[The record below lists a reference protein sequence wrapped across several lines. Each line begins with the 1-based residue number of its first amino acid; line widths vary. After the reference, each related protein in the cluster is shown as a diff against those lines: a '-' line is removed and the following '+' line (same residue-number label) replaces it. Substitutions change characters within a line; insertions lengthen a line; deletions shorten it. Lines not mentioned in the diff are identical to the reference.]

1 MPDTWSEP
9 GGSCR
14 ARLRAIPESASFG
27 ACRAVLASAL
37 IAAFVALPLHA
48 EPVHGAP
55 ARPAGIPDDVAER
68 LRHLD
73 CARVTGDD
81 VRDVLH
87 RVPAPRI
94 MLLQG
99 SVPIVTMEPF
109 ARFLIDMGY
118 PEDRLRNPHDGGFS
132 NVSFAD
138 SERIAGALAFDYE
151 RTAEAPML
159 IGHSQGGALAIRV
172 LHELAGAFHESV
184 PLVDPVS
191 NETLPR
197 TTIVDPYSGEPRPV
211 VRGVRLS
218 FVAALATGWLPR
230 LLLGQWTMVTRL
242 RTIPDTVD
250 EFAGFD
256 LPHDAIAGHLFPPSP
271 YASAGS
277 ARVRTTVLP
286 AAYSH
291 VDLPAVDH
299 LAREPATRAWID
311 GWTPEITRPLPS
323 GDTRNIVHAADIWHS
338 VKQHWCA
345 QAQRLLT
352 LDR

>member
-118 PEDRLRNPHDGGFS
+118 PEERLRNPHDGGFS
-132 NVSFAD
+132 NVSF
-138 SERIAGALAFDYE
+138 
-151 RTAEAPML
+151 
-159 IGHSQGGALAIRV
+159 
-172 LHELAGAFHESV
+172 
-184 PLVDPVS
+184 PL
-191 NETLPR
+191 E
-197 TTIVDPYSGEPRPV
+197 
-211 VRGVRLS
+211 
-218 FVAALATGWLPR
+218 
-230 LLLGQWTMVTRL
+230 
-242 RTIPDTVD
+242 
-250 EFAGFD
+250 
-256 LPHDAIAGHLFPPSP
+256 GHLPDE
-271 YASAGS
+271 GQ
-277 ARVRTTVLP
+277 P
-286 AAYSH
+286 AA
-291 VDLPAVDH
+291 DRPAGLGDH
-299 LAREPATRAWID
+299 SKL
-311 GWTPEITRPLPS
+311 G
-323 GDTRNIVHAADIWHS
+323 
-338 VKQHWCA
+338 
-345 QAQRLLT
+345 
-352 LDR
+352 

>member
-1 MPDTWSEP
+1 MPDTWGEP
-9 GGSCR
+9 AASCR
-14 ARLRAIPESASFG
+14 ARLRAIPESALFG
-27 ACRAVLASAL
+27 ACSAIVASAL
-37 IAAFVALPLHA
+37 IAAAVALPLHA
-48 EPVHGAP
+48 EHAQGAV

-81 VRDVLH
+81 VRDVL
-87 RVPAPRI
+87 RKVPAPRI

-118 PEDRLRNPHDGGFS
+118 PEERLRNPHDGGFS

-138 SERIAGALAFDYE
+138 SERIAGVLAFDYE

-184 PLVDPVS
+184 PLVDPES
-191 NETLPR
+191 DETLPR
-197 TTIVDPYSGEPRPV
+197 TTIVDPYSGELRPV
-211 VRGVRLS
+211 VGGLRLS

-230 LLLGQWTMVTRL
+230 LLLGQWSMLSRL

-277 ARVRTTVLP
+277 ARVSTRVLP

-299 LAREPATRAWID
+299 LAREPAIRAWID
-311 GWTPEITRPLPS
+311 GWTPEIAPPLPA
-323 GDTRNIVHAADIWHS
+323 GDTRNIVHAVDIWHS
-338 VKQHWCA
+338 VKEHWCA
-345 QAQRLLT
+345 QAQRLLRP
-352 LDR
+352 DR